1 MFNLINIG
9 ERAGSGLPS
18 IRTVWQKQGWQDP
31 EIVESFGPDRTTLSL
46 PVSTEKAAIKTGD
59 IQKAAIKNS
68 DNSKKPL
75 IKTGD
80 IQKPVIKTG
89 DNKKSIREQR
99 QEAILSY
106 LTDNV
111 EATNLEIAAFL
122 HLKPSQ
128 TRDYLKRLVQ
138 DGVVIATGENRG
150 RRYRLKS

>member
-18 IRTVWQKQGWQDP
+18 ICAVWQKQGWQDP

-59 IQKAAIKNS
+59 IQK
-68 DNSKKPL
+68 
-75 IKTGD
+75 
-80 IQKPVIKTG
+80 PVIKTG

-111 EATNLEIAAFL
+111 EATNMEIAAFL